1 MRPVRLRSAWRFWP
15 KGHLFL
21 EMSAA
26 QAELMVRAGQ
36 AEYADT
42 PKDKGEAPGKA
53 PAPRTAKRPV
63 LPGILAP
70 IGRAKGGVK

>member
-1 MRPVRLRSAWRFWP
+1 MRPVRLRQAWRFWP

-42 PKDKGEAPGKA
+42 PKDRGTAP
-53 PAPRTAKRPV
+53 PAPRPGKRPI
-63 LPGILAP
+63 LPGLEL
-70 IGRAKGGVK
+70 GRKPRGVTK